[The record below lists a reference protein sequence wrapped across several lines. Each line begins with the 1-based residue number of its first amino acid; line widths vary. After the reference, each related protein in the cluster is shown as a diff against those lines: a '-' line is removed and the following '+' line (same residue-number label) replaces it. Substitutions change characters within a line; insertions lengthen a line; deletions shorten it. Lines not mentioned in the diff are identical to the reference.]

1 LIYDAWLE
9 KIKSSGMFGSHSDQM
24 EKWLVDKDNIPELLD
39 ALNLSEH
46 IRVDKGDDIN
56 GYLAEAVAG
65 FGKGE

>member
-1 LIYDAWLE
+1 
-9 KIKSSGMFGSHSDQM
+9 MFGSHSDQM